1 MLAVG
6 SFLAFINVIIII
18 LLLGKEF
25 ASVYIL
31 VKIRE
36 RGIGLSQKKIDEY
49 MESLKLDQP
58 VSIEEFK
65 AAVKR
70 SL

>member
-1 MLAVG
+1 MTSLFSFLIKGARGLLAVG
-6 SFLAFINVIIII
+6 SFLAFYQRNNNN

-36 RGIGLSQKKIDEY
+36 RGIGLSQKIDEY
-49 MESLKLDQP
+49 MESLN
-58 VSIEEFK
+58 
-65 AAVKR
+65 
-70 SL
+70 